1 LRCKKFAIV
10 KWEEVK
16 GFKHGQFRRFTGVN
30 RALFELMVQIVSA
43 NRDAS
48 RRHPSRG
55 QKPKLCIEDQILL
68 TLMYYREYRTL
79 FHIGVAFGMSESHTC
94 RIVHQIESI
103 LLADKRLHLPGK
115 KGLHGID
122 SGQVAIIDV
131 SEHPIE
137 RPKKNSGATTLA
149 KRSAIR

>member
-1 LRCKKFAIV
+1 M
-10 KWEEVK
+10 KWEEVS
-16 GFKHGQFRRFTGVN
+16 GLRNGHFRRLTGVN
-30 RALFELMVQIVSA
+30 RALFEFMVQIVSTA
-43 NRDAS
+43 RDAR

-55 QKPKLCIEDQILL
+55 RKTKLCIEDQILL

-79 FHIGVAFGMSESHTC
+79 FHIGLAFGMSESHTC
-94 RIVHQIESI
+94 RIVHQIEST

-115 KGLHGID
+115 KGLHGTG

-137 RPKKNSGATTLA
+137 RPKKSSGATIQA
-149 KRSAIR
+149 KRNGIR